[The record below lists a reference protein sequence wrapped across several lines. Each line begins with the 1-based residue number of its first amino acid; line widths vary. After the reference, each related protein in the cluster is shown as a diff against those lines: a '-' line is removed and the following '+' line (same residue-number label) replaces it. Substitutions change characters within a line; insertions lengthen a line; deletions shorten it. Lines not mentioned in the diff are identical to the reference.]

1 MCLPTR
7 GVPGMSLVLC
17 ACIWGTGLLTSVAKA
32 QVTADADRDA
42 RDSLPIDLTLS
53 PIPLPEPTDRPLY
66 LQIVNPAD
74 KMRGPDQPTMVA
86 TTQPAGAT
94 SAQPL
99 QQPNQRLRSFEMP
112 PVEVVGERPS
122 DLREEDRIGPNE
134 QPRWTATRRFPGTR
148 VYVIPP
154 EQVEFEFWLRPTVPR
169 DGKTELRTLYELE
182 FGLPS
187 RFQLDLYFRT
197 ESVTDGPTQT
207 GQSVELRYALAE
219 WNRIWG
225 NPTLYV
231 EWSRLEDESDSI
243 EVKLLLGGEIAPRW
257 HWGVNLSDELSTGG
271 DRANEIEITA
281 GVSYTLAD
289 SRFSLGL
296 ETECGV
302 VDTKDH
308 RGTYD
313 EKFFFLG
320 PSMQFRPTEQFHI
333 DVAPLVGLTGDSPAF
348 RAYVVIGYEF

>member
-1 MCLPTR
+1 
-7 GVPGMSLVLC
+7 
-17 ACIWGTGLLTSVAKA
+17 
-32 QVTADADRDA
+32 
-42 RDSLPIDLTLS
+42 
-53 PIPLPEPTDRPLY
+53 
-66 LQIVNPAD
+66 
-74 KMRGPDQPTMVA
+74 
-86 TTQPAGAT
+86 
-94 SAQPL
+94 
-99 QQPNQRLRSFEMP
+99 
-112 PVEVVGERPS
+112 
-122 DLREEDRIGPNE
+122 
-134 QPRWTATRRFPGTR
+134 
-148 VYVIPP
+148 
-154 EQVEFEFWLRPTVPR
+154 
-169 DGKTELRTLYELE
+169 
-182 FGLPS
+182 
-187 RFQLDLYFRT
+187 
-197 ESVTDGPTQT
+197 VTDGPTQV
-207 GQSVELRYALAE
+207 GQSIELRYALAE

-225 NPTLYV
+225 NPTFYV
-231 EWSRLEDESDSI
+231 EWSRLEDESDAI

-333 DVAPLVGLTGDSPAF
+333 DFAPLVGLTGDSPAF
-348 RAYVVIGYEF
+348 RAYLVIGYEF